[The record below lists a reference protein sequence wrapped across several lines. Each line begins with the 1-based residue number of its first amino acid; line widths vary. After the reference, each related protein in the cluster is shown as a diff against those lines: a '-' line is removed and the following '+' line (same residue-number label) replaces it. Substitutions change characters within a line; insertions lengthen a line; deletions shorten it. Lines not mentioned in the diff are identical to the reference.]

1 MGNTNNIGEQLILK
15 QLQDQQHQL
24 RRIDERLRHIEISI
38 GILKTKAA
46 IIGTIAGLIPSMFF
60 WWLSRG

>member
-1 MGNTNNIGEQLILK
+1 MDNPDLGERLILDQLKHQQK
-15 QLQDQQHQL
+15 QLSQ
-24 RRIDERLRHIEISI
+24 IDNRLRHIEISI

-60 WWLSRG
+60 WWLNRG

>member
-1 MGNTNNIGEQLILK
+1 LVIYGGTVEKTNIGEQLIFK

-46 IIGTIAGLIPSMFF
+46 IIGTFF
-60 WWLSRG
+60 A

>member
-1 MGNTNNIGEQLILK
+1 MENPDLGERLILER
-15 QLQDQQHQL
+15 LNDQQKQL

-46 IIGTIAGLIPSMFF
+46 FIGAIAGLVPSLCI

>member
-1 MGNTNNIGEQLILK
+1 MEQPDLGERLIIE
-15 QLQDQQHQL
+15 QLQDQQKQL

-46 IIGTIAGLIPSMFF
+46 IIGTIAGLIPSMLF
-60 WWLSRG
+60 WWFNRG